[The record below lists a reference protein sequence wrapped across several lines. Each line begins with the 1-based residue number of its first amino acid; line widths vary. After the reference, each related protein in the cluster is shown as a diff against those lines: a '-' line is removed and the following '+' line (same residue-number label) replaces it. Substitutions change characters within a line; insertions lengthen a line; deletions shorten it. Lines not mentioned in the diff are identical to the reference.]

1 MKYLFF
7 FLAINLTFSQTSVF
21 DCARTGTAE
30 EMQAFYNTNPKLVDA
45 LNERGSS
52 PLTLAA
58 YYNNINVANYLI
70 DKVDNINGNSDDGTP
85 LMAAVVK
92 GHIEIAKALV
102 EAEAD
107 PDLTDAN
114 GATALHYA
122 VLFNNQELAILLMEA
137 GASPFMKNNLG
148 QSPLDFAKMHNDK
161 ILNTILTK

>member
-1 MKYLFF
+1 
-7 FLAINLTFSQTSVF
+7 VF
-21 DCARTGTAE
+21 DCARTGTVE
-30 EMQAFYNTNPKLVDA
+30 EMQAFYTTNPKLIEA

-137 GASPFMKNNLG
+137 GASPFMKNNVG

>member
-7 FLAINLTFSQTSVF
+7 FLTINFTFSQTNVF

-30 EMQAFYNTNPKLVDA
+30 EMEAFYTSNPELVEA

-85 LMAAVVK
+85 LMAR
-92 GHIEIAKALV
+92 
-102 EAEAD
+102 
-107 PDLTDAN
+107 N
-114 GATALHYA
+114 
-122 VLFNNQELAILLMEA
+122 
-137 GASPFMKNNLG
+137 
-148 QSPLDFAKMHNDK
+148 
-161 ILNTILTK
+161 